1 MRLLFERGSFLG
13 FTSKI
18 IGQTAACVAVAA
30 TLGFSGCD
38 QPASP
43 SSAQAKAPATATA
56 PALAGS
62 GQPSGGGTGIAAAG
76 GRAANSKTAPD
87 SHSGPNAQ
95 AGYSQQS
102 AQSKAAQVAQ
112 LISQADAAY
121 ASGLEHFRAKQMD
134 LARADFDRAVDVL
147 LTSPL
152 DIRNT
157 PELSTE
163 FDKIVDGVNTLET
176 AALEQGEGI
185 TRQTEISPG
194 EEANDVTFP
203 VDPNLRAKAEAD
215 LKTTR
220 SDLPLV
226 INDAVASYISYFTN
240 NRDGRAHLQRS
251 FERAGRY
258 REMITRILR
267 EEGVPQDLIYQAV
280 AESGFQALAV
290 NGHSGAGGM
299 WQFMPSTGA
308 LYGLQ
313 RNAYLDDRFDPEK
326 ATRAYARFMKDLYA
340 QLGDWYLVMAGY
352 DWGPG
357 GVQHAVQKTGYAD
370 FWELYRRNNLPKE
383 TKNYVPIILA
393 AVIIAKNPAQYG
405 FTSLNLE
412 PPLIFD
418 TVPTESSIS
427 LRLVADLTG
436 SQLEDIVTLNPGL
449 LRLVTP
455 AAQSYNLR
463 VPPGTK
469 DLFATRLAQ
478 IPEDRRDAW
487 RFHVVAAGESLTE
500 IAHTYH
506 ADASQIASL
515 NHISGDTFEEGQGL
529 VIPVAAVAAS
539 THAVTHYT
547 TRKGDTVVSVSD
559 RFGVTQAQLRTWNHL
574 KGNAV
579 PPGKVLRVA
588 STARA
593 TPRAHKGGKS
603 SGGKAGAS
611 SGKSGTHGTMKSK
624 TGSAAKGGSSKS
636 GASKTGSG
644 KAGSSK
650 AGSGKT
656 AAKKTTHAA
665 TGSGSTSSNKKKSSS
680 GI

>member
-1 MRLLFERGSFLG
+1 MPLLSTRGKPLAEFCKPAARTALRL
-13 FTSKI
+13 
-18 IGQTAACVAVAA
+18 AACVGVFAA
-30 TLGFSGCD
+30 LGFSGCD

-43 SSAQAKAPATATA
+43 SGTQAKAPKTATA
-56 PALAGS
+56 PARNSPQQSPNSQTSNRAS
-62 GQPSGGGTGIAAAG
+62 AAG
-76 GRAANSKTAPD
+76 NPQSNP
-87 SHSGPNAQ
+87 Q
-95 AGYSQQS
+95 ALS
-102 AQSKAAQVAQ
+102 Q
-112 LISQADAAY
+112 LIAQADAAY
-121 ASGLEHFRAKQMD
+121 TSGLAHYRAKQMD
-134 LARADFDRAVDVL
+134 LARIDFDHAVDL
-147 LTSPL
+147 MLSSPL

-176 AALEQGEGI
+176 AALEQGAGI
-185 TRQTEISPG
+185 TQSTELSPG

-215 LKTTR
+215 LATTH

-240 NRDGRAHLQRS
+240 NRDGRAHLLRS

-280 AESGFQALAV
+280 AESGFQPLAV

-299 WQFMPSTGA
+299 WQFMPATGA

-313 RNAYLDDRFDPEK
+313 RNAYVDDRFDPEK
-326 ATRAYARFMKDLYA
+326 STRAYARFMKALYN

-370 FWELYRRNNLPKE
+370 FWELYRRNNLPGE

-405 FTSLNLE
+405 FTNMNPE

-418 TVPTESSIS
+418 SVTTQSSVS

-436 SQLEDIVTLNPGL
+436 SQLDDIVKLNPGL

-455 AAQSYNLR
+455 AAQSYDLR
-463 VPPGTK
+463 IPPGTK
-469 DLFATRLAQ
+469 ELFATRLAQ
-478 IPEDRRDAW
+478 IPDDRRDAW
-487 RFHVVAAGESLTE
+487 RFHVVAAGESLTD

-515 NHISGDTFEEGQGL
+515 NHIAGDTFEEGQGL

-539 THAVTHYT
+539 SRVVTHYT
-547 TRKGDTVVSVSD
+547 TRRGDTVTSVSD
-559 RFGVTQAQLRTWNHL
+559 RFGVTSAQLRTWNHL

-579 PPGKVLRVA
+579 PAGRVLRVA

-593 TPRAHKGGKS
+593 TPRPHKGRSSSKS
-603 SGGKAGAS
+603 S
-611 SGKSGTHGTMKSK
+611 SGKTGSSK
-624 TGSAAKGGSSKS
+624 TGSAKSGAAHKPTSAKPSSSKS
-636 GASKTGSG
+636 SSKKPSHPATSSAASK
-644 KAGSSK
+644 KKPAHAG
-650 AGSGKT
+650 
-656 AAKKTTHAA
+656 
-665 TGSGSTSSNKKKSSS
+665 
-680 GI
+680 

>member
-1 MRLLFERGSFLG
+1 MTTPS
-13 FTSKI
+13 TS
-18 IGQTAACVAVAA
+18 C
-30 TLGFSGCD
+30 
-38 QPASP
+38 SP
-43 SSAQAKAPATATA
+43 
-56 PALAGS
+56 
-62 GQPSGGGTGIAAAG
+62 
-76 GRAANSKTAPD
+76 R
-87 SHSGPNAQ
+87 
-95 AGYSQQS
+95 
-102 AQSKAAQVAQ
+102 
-112 LISQADAAY
+112 
-121 ASGLEHFRAKQMD
+121 R
-134 LARADFDRAVDVL
+134 
-147 LTSPL
+147 L

-157 PELSTE
+157 PELSLE

-176 AALEQGEGI
+176 AALEQGAGI
-185 TRQTEISPG
+185 TQSTELSPG

-215 LKTTR
+215 LATTH

-240 NRDGRAHLQRS
+240 NRDGRAHLLRS

-258 REMITRILR
+258 REMISRILR

-280 AESGFQALAV
+280 AESGFQPLAV

-299 WQFMPSTGA
+299 WQFMPATGA

-313 RNAYLDDRFDPEK
+313 RNAYVDDRFDPEK
-326 ATRAYARFMKDLYA
+326 STRAYARFMKALYN

-370 FWELYRRNNLPKE
+370 FWELYRRNNLPGE

-405 FTSLNLE
+405 FTNMNPE

-418 TVPTESSIS
+418 TVTTQSSVS

-436 SQLEDIVTLNPGL
+436 SQLDDIVKLNPGL

-455 AAQSYNLR
+455 AAQSYDLR
-463 VPPGTK
+463 IPPGTK
-469 DLFATRLAQ
+469 ELFTTRLAQ
-478 IPEDRRDAW
+478 IPDDRRDAW
-487 RFHVVAAGESLTE
+487 RFHVVAAGESLTD

-515 NHISGDTFEEGQGL
+515 NHIAGDSFEEGQGL
-529 VIPVAAVAAS
+529 VIPVAPVAAS
-539 THAVTHYT
+539 SRVVTHYT
-547 TRKGDTVVSVSD
+547 TRRGDTVTSVSD
-559 RFGVTQAQLRTWNHL
+559 RFGVTSAQLRTWNHL

-579 PPGKVLRVA
+579 PAGRVLRVA

-593 TPRAHKGGKS
+593 TPRPHKGHS
-603 SGGKAGAS
+603 S
-611 SGKSGTHGTMKSK
+611 SK
-624 TGSAAKGGSSKS
+624 PSSSKS
-636 GASKTGSG
+636 G
-644 KAGSSK
+644 
-650 AGSGKT
+650 
-656 AAKKTTHAA
+656 
-665 TGSGSTSSNKKKSSS
+665 STSQVRRGQIRRGSQAGLCQTLLQQVLLQVLLKESLPSRDLLRRVEEEATPASLPQTRSPLGLPRHTRARCCVRIAFDTPSRIEAIIRSTPLNS
-680 GI
+680 GAIDSAARIPGRTHK

>member
-1 MRLLFERGSFLG
+1 VVS
-13 FTSKI
+13 
-18 IGQTAACVAVAA
+18 A
-30 TLGFSGCD
+30 LGFSGCD
-38 QPASP
+38 HAPSP
-43 SSAQAKAPATATA
+43 SSTQASAPKSATA
-56 PALAGS
+56 PALSGS
-62 GQPSGGGTGIAAAG
+62 SQQPSATPIAAQHG
-76 GRAANSKTAPD
+76 GPHNSSSSPGADT
-87 SHSGPNAQ
+87 
-95 AGYSQQS
+95 SQQS
-102 AQSKAAQVAQ
+102 VQQSQAASPAAAAQ
-112 LISQADAAY
+112 LIAQADAAY
-121 ASGLEHFRAKQMD
+121 ASGLAHYRAKQMD
-134 LARADFDRAVDVL
+134 LARADFDHAVDIL

-152 DIRNT
+152 DIRGT

-176 AALEQGEGI
+176 AALEQGSGI
-185 TRQTEISPG
+185 TQQTEISPA

-203 VDPNLRAKAEAD
+203 VDPNLRARAEAE
-215 LKTTR
+215 LKTTQ

-240 NRDGRAHLQRS
+240 SRDGRAHLLRS

-258 REMITRILR
+258 REIITRILR

-280 AESGFQALAV
+280 AESGFQPLAV

-313 RNAYLDDRFDPEK
+313 RNAWVDQRFDPEK
-326 ATRAYARFMKDLYA
+326 STRAYARFMKDLYA

-405 FTSLNLE
+405 FTSMDPL
-412 PPLIFD
+412 PPLVFD
-418 TVPTESSIS
+418 TVTTQQSIS

-436 SQLEDIVTLNPGL
+436 SQLDDIVTLNPGL

-455 AAQSYNLR
+455 PAQSYDLR

-469 DLFATRLAQ
+469 DLFTARLAA
-478 IPEDRRDAW
+478 IPEEHRDAW

-529 VIPVAAVAAS
+529 IIPVAPVAANS
-539 THAVTHYT
+539 HAVTHYT
-547 TRKGDTVVSVSD
+547 ARRGDTVVSVSD
-559 RFGVTQAQLRTWNHL
+559 RFGITSAQLRSWNHL
-574 KGNAV
+574 KGNTV
-579 PPGKVLRVA
+579 PPGRVLRVA

-593 TPRAHKGGKS
+593 APRPHRGAKGAGTKS
-603 SGGKAGAS
+603 SGSKP
-611 SGKSGTHGTMKSK
+611 GTGRKP
-624 TGSAAKGGSSKS
+624 GSASSKS
-636 GASKTGSG
+636 GTAKSRTPASKTTSRSRSG
-644 KAGSSK
+644 AAGS
-650 AGSGKT
+650 KT
-656 AAKKTTHAA
+656 PAKKPAHAA
-665 TGSGSTSSNKKKSSS
+665 TATTSSSSKKKRGHSN
-680 GI
+680 